1 MDPELKKELWIN
13 FLTLGK
19 DALTMSHY
27 DLAAKVPNTNLN
39 DWRKFLNESDVEEFV
54 KKEMK
59 LISDAIQKQLI
70 TGITEGGDKSVG
82 RAQIIT
88 TLDKLNGIE
97 TYKDG
102 PVFIYTF
109 VPLDTEQV
117 QAENTQI
124 LANDPFK
131 RTRE

>member
-1 MDPELKKELWIN
+1 M
-13 FLTLGK
+13 
-19 DALTMSHY
+19 
-27 DLAAKVPNTNLN
+27 
-39 DWRKFLNESDVEEFV
+39 
-54 KKEMK
+54 
-59 LISDAIQKQLI
+59 
-70 TGITEGGDKSVG
+70 G
-82 RAQIIT
+82 RAQIII